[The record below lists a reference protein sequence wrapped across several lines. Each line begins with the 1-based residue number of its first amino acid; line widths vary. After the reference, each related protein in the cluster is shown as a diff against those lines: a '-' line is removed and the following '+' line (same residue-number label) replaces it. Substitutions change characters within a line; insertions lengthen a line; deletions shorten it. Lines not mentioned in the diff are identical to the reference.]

1 MSLGQLLSQQLLF
14 QQFLFQ
20 RLHQTLNPVVAS
32 AGSAFSAIHT
42 FAQVKFAQ
50 AQGSQ
55 TGEAAKDGAQKAA
68 EGAGKAASE
77 TADQTKE
84 LLSKITGEKIL
95 QALIIL
101 GVAYTVIKT
110 VDWLVIT
117 ISEKVARHNR
127 LRIKQF
133 QPFVRTFVTT
143 VTIVMLMNLFLN
155 LSRENVLAVT
165 GTIAVALGFAFKDYA
180 SSVIAGIVG
189 LFEAPYR
196 VGDRIAIAGAYGE
209 VISYGLRGIRLRT
222 PDDNIVTVPHNYIWT
237 DAVSNAN
244 MGELEAQVATN
255 FYLAHEV
262 NPEKVENILYRIAYT
277 SKYTHLKMP
286 IVVVMSEHSWGSLY
300 KLRAYPL
307 DARDE
312 FVYKTDLTVR
322 AKKEFK
328 KHRLTYPKRFD
339 LEAAADDG

>member
-1 MSLGQLLSQQLLF
+1 MFKGQLLGMNLLA
-14 QQFLFQ
+14 Q
-20 RLHQTLNPVVAS
+20 S
-32 AGSAFSAIHT
+32 AGN
-42 FAQVKFAQ
+42 
-50 AQGSQ
+50 
-55 TGEAAKDGAQKAA
+55 AAKDAAKGAA
-68 EGAGKAASE
+68 ENAGRAASE
-77 TADQTKE
+77 TANQTKE
-84 LLSKITGEKIL
+84 LLTKITGPKIF
-95 QALIIL
+95 QALFIV
-101 GVAYTVIKT
+101 VAAYVTIKS

-133 QPFVRTFVTT
+133 QPFVRTLVMTIT
-143 VTIVMLMNLFLN
+143 VITLMNLFLN

-165 GTIAVALGFAFKDYA
+165 GTVAVALGFAFKDYA

-196 VGDRIAIAGAYGE
+196 VGDRIAIADEYGE

-222 PDDNIVTVPHNYIWT
+222 PGDNIVTVPHNFIWT
-237 DAVSNAN
+237 NSVSNAN
-244 MGELEAQVATN
+244 MGELEAQVVTE

-262 NPEKVENILYRIAYT
+262 NPEQVENILYRIAYT

-286 IVVVMSEHSWGSLY
+286 IIVVMAEHSWGSLF
-300 KLRAYPL
+300 KLRSYPL

-322 AKKEFK
+322 AKKEFAK
-328 KHRLTYPKRFD
+328 QNLPYPRRFELTD
-339 LEAAADDG
+339 AG